1 MLFIKFKLLQGQTV
15 QLVIKAESNKY
26 EIFVNGSKFAGFKY
40 RVQRPES
47 VSHVRIYGDVEVQK
61 MIYSSRS
68 LIQPPAEMFWRSL
81 GGGHMLHVR
90 VATKILRRFWGMA
103 ADT

>member
-1 MLFIKFKLLQGQTV
+1 M
-15 QLVIKAESNKY
+15 VIKAESNKY

-81 GGGHMLHVR
+81 GGGHMLQVESSPMN
-90 VATKILRRFWGMA
+90 VLWGVSY
-103 ADT
+103 DSRCWVYTGGIYL